1 MKLNE
6 NQIRQLIAEEID
18 RQYLEQ
24 LDEGVGEYLKTA
36 YNYYAGLAK
45 KAKDQGVGSAVKTYA
60 KDMSDVGATD
70 TLEWVAVIP
79 ALGIPAGIAAIGLR
93 IAAEQYLQATLGV
106 LVTAAAQVG
115 GGAAIRAANS
125 SARLAALLSG
135 PQAAAIIRAA
145 TQILTRV
152 ANTFRR
158 IPRIGPVVVQGVNRI
173 QGEFLK
179 KTAANLGKKVSE
191 NDIQKA
197 VKDNQKIMKAYKK
210 VQQLPAAKQ
219 VAKSGVAKKGPS
231 ADRVGSGEMFPGNRK
246 DNINETIY
254 NILKGDES
262 VKITKNLIR
271 KVVKESLNK
280 TQLITER
287 SRMGREGG
295 VVIKGDTLQKLAAG
309 QEILIPGAS
318 SGPYEDVP
326 HRLKLVQ
333 GEKTMAA
340 IAKIGRMVIIGKD
353 MIAGSRPGVPNA
365 MKIFLKSRDGEAVY
379 KANAGENATLTIS
392 KLDSKGIGLED
403 GKSQKVE
410 AIKFEVNQGSG
421 KPIPGREV

>member
-1 MKLNE
+1 
-6 NQIRQLIAEEID
+6 
-18 RQYLEQ
+18 
-24 LDEGVGEYLKTA
+24 
-36 YNYYAGLAK
+36 
-45 KAKDQGVGSAVKTYA
+45 
-60 KDMSDVGATD
+60 
-70 TLEWVAVIP
+70 
-79 ALGIPAGIAAIGLR
+79 
-93 IAAEQYLQATLGV
+93 GV

-271 KVVKESLNK
+271 KVVKESLN
-280 TQLITER
+280 R
-287 SRMGREGG
+287 SHQVLNENSGAVTRKNDDDYLLVTRQGFE
-295 VVIKGDTLQKLAAG
+295 DLAKG
-309 QEILIPGAS
+309 QEI
-318 SGPYEDVP
+318 
-326 HRLKLVQ
+326 
-333 GEKTMAA
+333 
-340 IAKIGRMVIIGKD
+340 
-353 MIAGSRPGVPNA
+353 
-365 MKIFLKSRDGEAVY
+365 
-379 KANAGENATLTIS
+379 
-392 KLDSKGIGLED
+392 
-403 GKSQKVE
+403 
-410 AIKFEVNQGSG
+410 
-421 KPIPGREV
+421 

>member
-45 KAKDQGVGSAVKTYA
+45 KAKDQGVGSAIKTYA

-93 IAAEQYLQATLGV
+93 IAAEQYLQATVGV

-125 SARLAALLSG
+125 STRLAALLAS
-135 PQAAAIIRAA
+135 PQAAAIITKAN
-145 TQILTRV
+145 QILTTV
-152 ANTFRR
+152 ANTFQS

-191 NDIQKA
+191 DDIQKT

-231 ADRVGSGEMFPGNRK
+231 ADRVGSGEMFAGNRK

-280 TQLITER
+280 AQLINEA
-287 SRMGREGG
+287 SRMDRRGG
-295 VVIKGDTLQKLAAG
+295 VAVLGDDLATLASG
-309 QEILIPGAS
+309 QEVVLSPPKEGALAN
-318 SGPYEDVP
+318 VP
-326 HRLKLVQ
+326 QTLKLTQ
-333 GEKTMAA
+333 GQKTMAA
-340 IAKIGRMVIIGKD
+340 IAQMGEKVIFGKD
-353 MIAGSRPGVPNA
+353 MITGNNPGVPSLA
-365 MKIFLKSRDGEAVY
+365 KIFLKKEGAAVY
-379 KANAGENATLTIS
+379 KAQAGENATLTVG
-392 KLDSKGIGLED
+392 D
-403 GKSQKVE
+403 KSQSVE
-410 AIKFEVNQGSG
+410 ALKFDVEEKLTG
-421 KPIPGREV
+421 KPQ

>member
-93 IAAEQYLQATLGV
+93 IAAEQYLQATIGV

-125 SARLAALLSG
+125 SARLASLLSG

-145 TQILTRV
+145 TQILTTV
-152 ANTFRR
+152 ANTFQR
-158 IPRIGPVVVQGVNRI
+158 IPRIGPVVVQGVTRI

-219 VAKSGVAKKGPS
+219 IAKSGVAKKGPS
-231 ADRVGSGEMFPGNRK
+231 ADRVRSGEMFAGNRK

-340 IAKIGRMVIIGKD
+340 IAKIARMVIIGKD
-353 MIAGSRPGVPNA
+353 MIAGSRPGVPNV
-365 MKIFLKSRDGEAVY
+365 MKIFLKSKDGEAVY

>member
-60 KDMSDVGATD
+60 KDMSDVGATG

-93 IAAEQYLQATLGV
+93 IAAEQYLQATVGV

-125 SARLAALLSG
+125 SARLASLLSG

-145 TQILTRV
+145 TQILTTV
-152 ANTFRR
+152 ANTFQR
-158 IPRIGPVVVQGVNRI
+158 IPRIGPVVVQGVTRI

-179 KTAANLGKKVSE
+179 KTAANLGTKVSE
-191 NDIQKA
+191 DEIVKA
-197 VKDNQKIMKAYKK
+197 IKDNQKIMKAYKK

-231 ADRVGSGEMFPGNRK
+231 ADRVRSGEMFAGNRK

-295 VVIKGDTLQKLAAG
+295 VVIKDDTLQKLAAG

-326 HRLKLVQ
+326 HRLRLVQ

-340 IAKIGRMVIIGKD
+340 IAKIARMVIIGKD
-353 MIAGSRPGVPNA
+353 MIAGSRPGVPNV
-365 MKIFLKSRDGEAVY
+365 MKIFLKSKDGEAVY

-421 KPIPGREV
+421 KPIPGREA

>member
-6 NQIRQLIAEEID
+6 NHIRQLIAEEID

-93 IAAEQYLQATLGV
+93 IAAEQYLQATIGV

-158 IPRIGPVVVQGVNRI
+158 IPRIGPVVVQGVSRI

-179 KTAANLGKKVSE
+179 NTAANLGKKVSE
-191 NDIQKA
+191 DEIQKA

-231 ADRVGSGEMFPGNRK
+231 ADRVGSGEMFAGNRK

-287 SRMGREGG
+287 SRMDRRGT
-295 VVIKGDTLQKLAAG
+295 VVIMGDTIQKLAAG

-340 IAKIGRMVIIGKD
+340 IAKIARKVIIGKD
-353 MIAGSRPGVPNA
+353 MIDGSRPGVPNV
-365 MKIFLKSRDGEAVY
+365 MKIFLKSKDGEAVY
-379 KANAGENATLTIS
+379 KAHAGENATLTIS
-392 KLDSKGIGLED
+392 KLDSQGIGLED

-421 KPIPGREV
+421 KPIPSR